1 MTIANFMMALAVI
14 SETDLIAALPRQ
26 LVAMHAA
33 RFGVVSTQAPLPL
46 PLFQIRAVAP
56 KVAMMDAGLAWLF
69 EAMRDT
75 VHINRSCTCRPR
87 PDSCS

>member
-1 MTIANFMMALAVI
+1 MALAIV
-14 SETDLIAALPRQ
+14 SETDMIAALPRQ

-46 PLFQIRAVAP
+46 PLFRIRAIAP

-69 EAMRDT
+69 DAMRDAIQ
-75 VHINRSCTCRPR
+75 VKRPAGRKRR
-87 PDSCS
+87 PT

>member
-1 MTIANFMMALAVI
+1 MMALAVI

>member
-1 MTIANFMMALAVI
+1 MMALAVI

-33 RFGVVSTQAPLPL
+33 RFGVVSTQVPLPL

-69 EAMRDT
+69 EAMRDA
-75 VHINRSCTCRPR
+75 VHINRACTCRPR

>member
-1 MTIANFMMALAVI
+1 MMALAVI

-33 RFGVVSTQAPLPL
+33 HFGVVSTQAPLPL